1 MRDGTPC
8 IWTTPLLGI
17 RSLLTN
23 EIQDRSGENDKER
36 NPKTGVRRL
45 TPGGFGDRRQH
56 TWHSGSRQAVVSSV
70 MNPLCRFKPVAPHAF
85 TFDVHAPEIEEGLL
99 MLVDAAR
106 ELRFGNSVIILT
118 L

>member
-1 MRDGTPC
+1 MLAFRPE
-8 IWTTPLLGI
+8 
-17 RSLLTN
+17 RN
-23 EIQDRSGENDKER
+23 EIKLSKYGMSHTVEDK
-36 NPKTGVRRL
+36 
-45 TPGGFGDRRQH
+45 
-56 TWHSGSRQAVVSSV
+56 SGSRQAVGSSV

>member
-1 MRDGTPC
+1 
-8 IWTTPLLGI
+8 
-17 RSLLTN
+17 
-23 EIQDRSGENDKER
+23 
-36 NPKTGVRRL
+36 
-45 TPGGFGDRRQH
+45 
-56 TWHSGSRQAVVSSV
+56 